1 MAQALLAFHGD
12 CVTAYNSKNKLW
24 ESDRL
29 YNSIFSENLTA
40 EHIIFT
46 YALSRSIDLYKRE
59 LQQKADDRI
68 DIEEE
73 QHKYFLKRGSKMLL
87 LFAISKC
94 IEGILNNKIRD
105 NWALEFKNSEDFDKL
120 VNCWMTVISAILPL
134 AVSELGEVLEDG
146 LKNKELS
153 ENKAHRVAGIFAT
166 VKKISKLELTE
177 FVNAV
182 TIK

>member
-1 MAQALLAFHGD
+1 
-12 CVTAYNSKNKLW
+12 
-24 ESDRL
+24 
-29 YNSIFSENLTA
+29 
-40 EHIIFT
+40 
-46 YALSRSIDLYKRE
+46 
-59 LQQKADDRI
+59 
-68 DIEEE
+68 
-73 QHKYFLKRGSKMLL
+73 MLL